1 MYAGFLRQREIAK
14 REWYRVHN
22 QTPPNLGRPPPP
34 KREPLEIDTKT
45 YTMTYYVDHYDPE
58 EEDENEAQKTMQ
70 RRNKSKKIDLSLW
83 EGPGAGI
90 EPFEFQKSLSALRE
104 DKIMTP
110 SKKIQNNNKNDKKHD
125 KSKSCPCNSVPP
137 AEFPPVDRLNRCFTP
152 YENDLMSFD
161 AFETMRKELKNRS
174 EHIACEMQRVD
185 DEWNRPPKKNWFM
198 LKKKDFTVEHCRF
211 MELNRRRAYKEA
223 LKKKSQNQMHN
234 QNIYD
239 IEDPRRSYNQEAKR
253 RKILQDQQNVNMRS
267 SYL

>member
-14 REWYRVHN
+14 KEWYRVHH

-45 YTMTYYVDHYDPE
+45 YTMTYFVDHYDPE
-58 EEDENEAQKTMQ
+58 EDDNEYQESVKN
-70 RRNKSKKIDLSLW
+70 RNQTKKLDLSLW

-90 EPFEFQKSLSALRE
+90 EPFEFQKSLSTLRE
-104 DKIMTP
+104 DKIMT
-110 SKKIQNNNKNDKKHD
+110 SAT
-125 KSKSCPCNSVPP
+125 KSKSNCNNEKNQVNNKCTVPP
-137 AEFPPVDRLNRCFTP
+137 AYMPPTNRLNRCFTP

-211 MELNRRRAYKEA
+211 MELNRRKA
-223 LKKKSQNQMHN
+223 LKESLRKSNRNLNN
-234 QNIYD
+234 QNMYD
-239 IEDPRRSYNQEAKR
+239 IDDPRRSYNQGTKR
-253 RKILQDQQNVNMRS
+253 RKNTRFALQFG
-267 SYL
+267 

>member
-14 REWYRVHN
+14 KEWYRVHH

-45 YTMTYYVDHYDPE
+45 YTMTYFVDHYDPE
-58 EEDENEAQKTMQ
+58 EEDKKEIQENSSSKNRQQK
-70 RRNKSKKIDLSLW
+70 NDLSLW
-83 EGPGAGI
+83 EGSGAGI
-90 EPFEFQKSLSALRE
+90 EPFEFQKSLSTLRE
-104 DKIMTP
+104 DKIMT
-110 SKKIQNNNKNDKKHD
+110 SAKIIKNNCKNGNDKDSLKFYTHV
-125 KSKSCPCNSVPP
+125 SVPP
-137 AEFPPVDRLNRCFTP
+137 AEYPPVNRLNRCFTP

-211 MELNRRRAYKEA
+211 MELNRRRAMKEA
-223 LKKKSQNQMHN
+223 LRKRRNRSPSSHN
-234 QNIYD
+234 DDY
-239 IEDPRRSYNQEAKR
+239 DPRRSYNHEMKKR
-253 RKILQDQQNVNMRS
+253 KNLQAQQNVNMRS

>member
-14 REWYRVHN
+14 KEWYRVHH

-58 EEDENEAQKTMQ
+58 EEDDNEIQNPAQ
-70 RRNKSKKIDLSLW
+70 NKNSKKKLDLSLW
-83 EGPGAGI
+83 EGSGAGI
-90 EPFEFQKSLSALRE
+90 EPFEFQKSLSTLRE
-104 DKIMTP
+104 DKIMT
-110 SKKIQNNNKNDKKHD
+110 SAKIIRNNNSNNKNQD
-125 KSKSCPCNSVPP
+125 KSKPVMRVSVPP
-137 AEFPPVDRLNRCFTP
+137 AEVPPVNRLNRCFTP

-211 MELNRRRAYKEA
+211 MELNRRKAMKES
-223 LKKKSQNQMHN
+223 LRRNSEQNSRR

-239 IEDPRRSYNQEAKR
+239 CEDPRRTYNQESKR
-253 RKILQDQQNVNMRS
+253 RKNLQAQQNVNMRS